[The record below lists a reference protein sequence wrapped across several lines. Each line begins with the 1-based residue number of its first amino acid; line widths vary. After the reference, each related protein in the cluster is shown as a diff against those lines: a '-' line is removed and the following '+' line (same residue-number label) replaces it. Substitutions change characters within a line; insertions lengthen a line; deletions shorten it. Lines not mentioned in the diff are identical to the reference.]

1 MLQIRRRQFRQAV
14 ADDEDAPGAGQRL
27 RGRGERRHGGEQSDD
42 ERRSD
47 TPAIRHRSALYR
59 TGPVLAAIALALA
72 LASCGGGGSTT
83 QAPPTSPAASRVKAS
98 AKEMKPVSSHPAAK
112 AAPCQARI
120 GDLVDRMDDL
130 RQSLLAGLDYSEY
143 VLRVQAVRAA
153 YEAVPVGRLGL
164 ACVAGPANHAED
176 AFDQY
181 LRAAN
186 LWGECA
192 GTAGCAASSIESRL
206 QHRWRIASKSLDAAK
221 KPT

>member
-1 MLQIRRRQFRQAV
+1 
-14 ADDEDAPGAGQRL
+14 
-27 RGRGERRHGGEQSDD
+27 
-42 ERRSD
+42 
-47 TPAIRHRSALYR
+47 LYR
-59 TGPVLAAIALALA
+59 TGPVLAAIALAVV
-72 LASCGGGGSTT
+72 LASCGGGGSSNSGTSGATT
-83 QAPPTSPAASRVKAS
+83 GGITTSPASGGADVERAGTT
-98 AKEMKPVSSHPAAK
+98 AKHKPPRHRHQVEQPQEFEPPPGDYEAEPTNELAIRHSDAG
-112 AAPCQARI
+112 CQARL

-130 RQSLLAGLDYSEY
+130 RQALLAGLDYSEY

-153 YEAVPVGRLGL
+153 YEAVPVDRLGL

-176 AFDQY
+176 AFNQY

-206 QHRWRIASKSLDAAK
+206 QHRWKVASKSLEAAK

>member
-1 MLQIRRRQFRQAV
+1 
-14 ADDEDAPGAGQRL
+14 
-27 RGRGERRHGGEQSDD
+27 
-42 ERRSD
+42 
-47 TPAIRHRSALYR
+47 LYR
-59 TGPVLAAIALALA
+59 TGPVLAAIALSLV
-72 LASCGGGGSTT
+72 LASCGGESPT
-83 QAPPTSPAASRVKAS
+83 QAPPTSPAASRVKVS
-98 AKEMKPVSSHPAAK
+98 AKETKPVGSHPAAK

-153 YEAVPVGRLGL
+153 YEAVPVDRLGL

>member
-1 MLQIRRRQFRQAV
+1 M
-14 ADDEDAPGAGQRL
+14 
-27 RGRGERRHGGEQSDD
+27 
-42 ERRSD
+42 
-47 TPAIRHRSALYR
+47 TKSA
-59 TGPVLAAIALALA
+59 
-72 LASCGGGGSTT
+72 ASC
-83 QAPPTSPAASRVKAS
+83 KA
-98 AKEMKPVSSHPAAK
+98 K
-112 AAPCQARI
+112 I

-153 YEAVPVGRLGL
+153 YEAVPVDRLGL

-221 KPT
+221 KPA

>member
-1 MLQIRRRQFRQAV
+1 M
-14 ADDEDAPGAGQRL
+14 
-27 RGRGERRHGGEQSDD
+27 
-42 ERRSD
+42 
-47 TPAIRHRSALYR
+47 YR
-59 TGPVLAAIALALA
+59 TGPVLAAIALALV
-72 LASCGGGGSTT
+72 LASCGGGGSSSAGTT
-83 QAPPTSPAASRVKAS
+83 GATTGGITTSPASGGADVERAGTT
-98 AKEMKPVSSHPAAK
+98 AKRKGARHHHLKILPPGSEGPVEYDGEPSGSLAAAAK
-112 AAPCQARI
+112 SGAGCQARL

-130 RQSLLAGLDYSEY
+130 RQALLAGLDYSEY

-153 YEAVPVGRLGL
+153 YEAVPVDRLGL

-176 AFDQY
+176 AFNQY

-206 QHRWRIASKSLDAAK
+206 QHRWKVASKSLDAAK